1 MPSPPDKAALSLN
14 PYPTMSTTPDSA
26 PVSKAAL
33 WTGRIFSWLPSLLLA
48 FSAVMKL
55 GRSQPVLDGFA
66 QYGIPAALISP
77 IGVIQLICVAIYLL
91 PRTAVLGAILLT
103 GYVGGAILTNLRVDK
118 LPDAMMLVVVGVLL
132 WGGLFLRDRRLRALI
147 PFTR

>member
-1 MPSPPDKAALSLN
+1 
-14 PYPTMSTTPDSA
+14 MSTTPDNT
-26 PVSKAAL
+26 PVSNAAR
-33 WTGRIFSWLPSLLLA
+33 WAGRIMSWLPSLLLA

-55 GRSQPVLDGFA
+55 AKPQPVLDGFA
-66 QYGIPAALISP
+66 QYGIPASLISP
-77 IGVIQLICVAIYLL
+77 IGVIQLICVAIYLI

-103 GYVGGAILTNLRVDK
+103 GYAGGAILTNLRVGK
-118 LPDAMMLVVVGVLL
+118 TPDALMLVVLGVLL

>member
-1 MPSPPDKAALSLN
+1 M
-14 PYPTMSTTPDSA
+14 
-26 PVSKAAL
+26 
-33 WTGRIFSWLPSLLLA
+33 SWLPSLLLA

-55 GRSQPVLDGFA
+55 AKPQPVLDGFA
-66 QYGIPAALISP
+66 QYGIPASLISP
-77 IGVIQLICVAIYLL
+77 IGVIQLICVAIYLI

-103 GYVGGAILTNLRVDK
+103 GYAGGAILTNLRVGK
-118 LPDAMMLVVVGVLL
+118 TPDALMLVVLGVLL

>member
-1 MPSPPDKAALSLN
+1 MTCAIN
-14 PYPTMSTTPDSA
+14 
-26 PVSKAAL
+26 
-33 WTGRIFSWLPSLLLA
+33 R
-48 FSAVMKL
+48 
-55 GRSQPVLDGFA
+55 
-66 QYGIPAALISP
+66 
-77 IGVIQLICVAIYLL
+77 QLICVAIYLL